1 MISYCIQGDHL
12 GMHKII
18 SDNLVAVSAQIVSPC
33 KSSLSHN
40 HET

>member
-12 GMHKII
+12 GTHKII
-18 SDNLVAVSAQIVSPC
+18 SDNLVAVSDRIVSPS
-33 KSSLSHN
+33 KSSLSNN